1 MDLIFKKKIAY
12 ISRTAHVRGE
22 WTDYQRK
29 YFGQGRKNVR
39 TSDDKIGE
47 DGDEERC
54 AQEEGACEGVCAAY
68 RLARTNGRGG

>member
-1 MDLIFKKKIAY
+1 MNCKKEIAY

-22 WTDYQRK
+22 WTDDQRK
-29 YFGQGRKNVR
+29 YFGQGRKSVR

-68 RLARTNGRGG
+68 RSARTNGRGG